1 MERSHF
7 PVKGNFYM
15 ETISELRAI
24 CQKRKTQY
32 YTSPWASIYIHRVVS
47 IYFTRL
53 FLVLGASANQAT
65 LTGFI
70 FGMAGSTLLIFS
82 QPVYWIIAT
91 FLLWLYVVID
101 HSDGEVARYR
111 KASSPFGRY
120 MDEIGG
126 TIVRLYYFACLS
138 IGVYNAV
145 SYDKVLMIGL
155 IVVIF
160 SSVYYL
166 SNMLPSQILYES
178 KNIKLADSQKNNSK
192 NLLSFLLELGR
203 NIMSLETLGF
213 LWVGITAVIDYF
225 VPAWTIKIPALGTM
239 MLDARAIFFY
249 LFSLALFINGFL
261 GIILKGR
268 YIKRSFLVSKDT

>member
-1 MERSHF
+1 
-7 PVKGNFYM
+7 M
-15 ETISELRAI
+15 ETISELRGI

-32 YTSPWASIYIHRVVS
+32 YTSPWVSVYVHRAIS

-53 FLVLGASANQAT
+53 FLVLGVSANQAT

-70 FGMAGSTLLIFS
+70 FGIAGSTLLIFS

-91 FLLWLYVVID
+91 FLLYLYVVID

-111 KASSPFGRY
+111 KSPSPFGRY
-120 MDEIGG
+120 FDDVGG
-126 TIVRLYYFACLS
+126 MIVKLYYIACLS

-145 SYDKVLMIGL
+145 SFDKVLMIGL

-160 SSVYYL
+160 SSVFYL

-178 KNIKLADSQKNNSK
+178 KNIKLEESQKNNSK
-192 NLLSFLLELGR
+192 NLIALLMELGR
-203 NIMSLETLGF
+203 NILSLETLGF
-213 LWVGITAVIDYF
+213 LWVGLTAIIDFF
-225 VPAWTIKIPALGTM
+225 VPAWTFKSSALGTI

-249 LFSLALFINGFL
+249 LFSFALFINGLL

-268 YIKRSFLVSKDT
+268 YIKRSFRISKDAK